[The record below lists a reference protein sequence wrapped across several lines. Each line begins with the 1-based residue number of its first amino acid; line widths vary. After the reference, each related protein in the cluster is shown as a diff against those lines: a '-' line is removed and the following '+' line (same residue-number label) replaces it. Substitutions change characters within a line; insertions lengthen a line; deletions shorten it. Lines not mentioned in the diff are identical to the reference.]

1 MAVVL
6 LLGKVMGPPSSVSW
20 SMAKLAV
27 TGVTVRAIVDVAP
40 RAVAVMVT
48 APVIAP
54 VTVVVN
60 VPLLSVVPVA
70 FVIVILPTPDWVRVT
85 AAPDTIW
92 LPASFTVAVRVTV
105 VALSLGIDNADDESV
120 TVDPTIC
127 MGICADTVP
136 AVAVIVAVR
145 LVWFPP

>member
-6 LLGKVMGPPSSVSW
+6 LLGKVMTTLSSVSW
-20 SMAKLAV
+20 SMPKLAV
-27 TGVTVRAIVDVAP
+27 SVFTVRAVVAVAP

-48 APVIAP
+48 APVMAP
-54 VTVVVN
+54 VAVVVN
-60 VPLLSVVPVA
+60 VPLLSVGPVA
-70 FVIVILPTPDWVRVT
+70 FVIVTLPTPDWVKVT
-85 AAPDTIW
+85 AAPGTIW
-92 LPASFTVAVRVTV
+92 LPASFAVAVRVIV
-105 VALSLGIDNADDESV
+105 VALSLGIDDADDASV
-120 TVDPTIC
+120 TVEPTIC

>member
-6 LLGKVMGPPSSVSW
+6 LLGMVMTTVSSVSW

-27 TGVTVRAIVDVAP
+27 TGVTVRAFVAVAP

-48 APVIAP
+48 APVVAP

-60 VPLLSVVPVA
+60 MPLLLVVPVA
-70 FVIVILPTPDWVRVT
+70 FVIVTLPTPDWVKVT
-85 AAPDTIW
+85 AAPGTIW
-92 LPASFTVAVRVTV
+92 LPASFAVAVRVTV
-105 VALSLGIDNADDESV
+105 VALSLGIDDADDASV
-120 TVDPTIC
+120 TMEPTIC

-136 AVAVIVAVR
+136 AVAVIVTVR